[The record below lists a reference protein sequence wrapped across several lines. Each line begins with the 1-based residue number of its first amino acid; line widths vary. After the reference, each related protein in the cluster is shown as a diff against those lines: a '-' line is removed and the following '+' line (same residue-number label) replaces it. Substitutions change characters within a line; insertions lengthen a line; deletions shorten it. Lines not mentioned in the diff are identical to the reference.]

1 MSCRKGKQ
9 RKNSGEDGSS
19 VFLGLLPV
27 AYDLEAPKQNRIFEM
42 LGAKKII
49 EKEHARTVKEF
60 RLHVTKARR
69 KGLNWREKN
78 FRNAFN
84 RRIFALVDAADELDT
99 QKIRAEAVKTIN
111 CLIEEALAHGK
122 GKDLSHQTRIEWF
135 RITGYLF
142 QVLKSIMREHDQL
155 SIKEDLKRLKLK
167 VNNELRKR
175 NKKAKRRS

>member
-1 MSCRKGKQ
+1 MSCRKGKPG
-9 RKNSGEDGSS
+9 KNSSKQGSS

-27 AYDLEAPKQNRIFEM
+27 AYNLEASKQGHIFEM

-49 EKEHARTVKEF
+49 EKQHNKTVKEF

-78 FRNAFN
+78 FRTAFI
-84 RRIFALVDAADELDT
+84 RRIFALADAAEELDT
-99 QKIRAEAVKTIN
+99 QKIRAEAVKIIN
-111 CLIEEALAHGK
+111 GLIEEALAHGK
-122 GKDLSHQTRIEWF
+122 GKDLSDQTRIEWF